1 MFLNFIKLNK
11 GEKMSKMEKEKL
23 CKMIDEFTLEFWTM
37 DCLIRM
43 IKEILT
49 NDNWETREED
59 IYYIAITLVKSSK
72 LLLEQIQELKL
83 ILT

>member
-1 MFLNFIKLNK
+1 
-11 GEKMSKMEKEKL
+11 MSKMEKEKL
-23 CKMIDEFTLEFWTM
+23 FKMIDEFTLEFWTM

-49 NDNWETREED
+49 IDNWETREED

-72 LLLEQIQELKL
+72 SLLEQIQELKL
-83 ILT
+83 SLT

>member
-1 MFLNFIKLNK
+1 
-11 GEKMSKMEKEKL
+11 MSKMEKEKL
-23 CKMIDEFTLEFWTM
+23 FKMIDEFTLEFWTM

-49 NDNWETREED
+49 NDNWEIREED

-72 LLLEQIQELKL
+72 SLLEQIQELKL
-83 ILT
+83 SLT